1 MTIAHANTHPSVV
14 AAQAEYQ
21 RIEALRQSAQT
32 NVDLARRRIDEPDS
46 QPAANILAAA
56 VLAGGDG
63 TEKVAHT
70 PDERVEALHAAEERL
85 HALTAAS
92 RTAFQRVEHAR
103 STAGADIA
111 AQLGLSL
118 ETHRERMRAAVE
130 ALHALCVDSQDLLG
144 YVEEQ
149 GYRIP
154 VGAIPLFSL
163 YGWSA
168 LETCD
173 VLEGWLKQ
181 NAA

>member
-46 QPAANILAAA
+46 QPAANILAASI
-56 VLAGGDG
+56 LAGGDG

-70 PDERVEALHAAEERL
+70 PDERVEALQAAEERL

-92 RTAFQRVEHAR
+92 STTRERIEHAR
-103 STAGADIA
+103 CTAGADIA
-111 AQLGLSL
+111 AQLAPSL
-118 ETHRERMRAAVE
+118 KTHRERIRAAVA
-130 ALHALCVDSQDLLG
+130 ALHALCVDSQDLSA

-154 VGAIPLFSL
+154 VEAVPMFSL
-163 YGWSA
+163 YGWGA
-168 LETCD
+168 LETSD
-173 VLEGWLKQ
+173 ALENWLKR
-181 NAA
+181 NPA